1 MTTYRAAVIGLG
13 RMGST
18 FDDEMSEGG
27 SIFLPYCHAPRT
39 ALRPIR
45 NWWPEPTRTTN
56 NAPFWRPLGLEQDH
70 LYGDYRQMLERENL
84 DLVSVCTT
92 ARIRSQIVQDC
103 ARAGVKAVWAEK
115 PIALTLAEAVPWSR
129 PAANTARPW
138 LSTAPAAG
146 TRSSV
151 RLATS
156 STKAN

>member
-27 SIFLPYCHAPRT
+27 SIFLPYCHAPSYCASAHTELVAGADLHDGQR
-39 ALRPIR
+39 AIFGDR
-45 NWWPEPTRTTN
+45 W
-56 NAPFWRPLGLEQDH
+56 GLEQDH
-70 LYGDYRQMLERENL
+70 LYSDYRQMLERENL

-115 PIALTLAEAVPWSR
+115 PIALTLADADAMVEACR
-129 PAANTARPW
+129 QH
-138 LSTAPAAG
+138 STALGHQLRPPLEPFLQPG
-146 TRSSV
+146 PQPH
-151 RLATS
+151 
-156 STKAN
+156 